1 MHCCLWFRSVFR
13 VRGPWPKRY
22 GYHLSIIYY
31 YYIIHLKAK
40 KQSFRLNSLRSIVK
54 KTPPAVVHSPCPPLF
69 TAATDTVY
77 GTPGSG
83 VDVRLCANWTKVH

>member
-1 MHCCLWFRSVFR
+1 MLKMAVDCILN
-13 VRGPWPKRY
+13 Y
-22 GYHLSIIYY
+22 NYN

-40 KQSFRLNSLRSIVK
+40 KEFFQLNSLRSIVK

-83 VDVRLCANWTKVH
+83 VDVRLGANRTKVN